1 MTDNFYRAF
10 EDKFRGPRELIKSRL
25 RVYLPFATP
34 LRDLL
39 DHAAAVD
46 LGCGRGEWLELLR
59 EYGYDAQGVDID
71 EGMLEACRERGLAA
85 HQREALNFLHELPDA
100 SQAIVSGFHIV
111 EHIPFEN
118 LKLLV
123 REAMRVLQP
132 GGLLILETPNPE
144 NLVVATSGFYVD
156 PTHQRP
162 IPSQLLAFLTQHA
175 GFKRNKVLRLQEPLH
190 ADSKPTLL
198 SVLNGVSPDYAIVAQ
213 KKGPK
218 QFFKA
223 TTPAFSAEYG
233 VTLEALASAYH
244 NHEDFRARVQEAHAI
259 AAKTRISELE
269 SRILATEAH
278 ARAQEARAIAAE
290 TRASELE
297 SRILATE
304 AHARAQEARAIA
316 AETRASELESRT
328 RSAEGRAQ
336 SQEDRAVAAEAWAQ
350 SLAQA
355 LDQTQIALVEAK
367 DEFDSATRQAHDWHE
382 QIQHL
387 QRSISWRIT
396 SPLRASRSIIALTY
410 RGIKWLIRQLVSI
423 LLFTLC
429 LPFLPLLLLVIPFVL
444 ARPGLRNTIGQH
456 IRHYPRLR
464 SILKRLAHRIG
475 YISHDTN
482 LVNPLTSAASRIDQ
496 CGIELE
502 PILSDMETGNMNH
515 TGQLTPRALK
525 IYESLHTAI
534 KHMDRGNS

>member
-111 EHIPFEN
+111 EHIPFEH

-297 SRILATE
+297 SR
-304 AHARAQEARAIA
+304 
-316 AETRASELESRT
+316 T
-328 RSAEGRAQ
+328 RSAERRAQ

-423 LLFTLC
+423 LLFALY

-444 ARPGLRNTIGQH
+444 ARPGLRNTLGQH

-464 SILKRLAHRIG
+464 SILKRLAYRIG

-502 PILSDMETGNMNH
+502 PILSDMETGNMIH

-525 IYESLHTAI
+525 IYESLHAAI
-534 KHMDRGNS
+534 KHMDRGNG